1 MKIELQTRL
10 LKLKGILNDIS
21 HASFSYSQLG
31 RQYQLHT
38 LNDEQAI
45 KLITAYEDIISTV
58 KNLIMKNETNGLG
71 KHTPENS

>member
-1 MKIELQTRL
+1 MKIELQTKL

-38 LNDEQAI
+38 LDDEQAI
-45 KLITAYEDIISTV
+45 KVIKAYEDIITTV
-58 KNLIMKNETNGLG
+58 KSLIMNYEISSNKN
-71 KHTPENS
+71 

>member
-1 MKIELQTRL
+1 MKIELQTKL

-38 LNDEQAI
+38 LDNEQGEKVI
-45 KLITAYEDIISTV
+45 RAYEDIIETV
-58 KNLIMKNETNGLG
+58 KNSIMKNENTY
-71 KHTPENS
+71 NSH